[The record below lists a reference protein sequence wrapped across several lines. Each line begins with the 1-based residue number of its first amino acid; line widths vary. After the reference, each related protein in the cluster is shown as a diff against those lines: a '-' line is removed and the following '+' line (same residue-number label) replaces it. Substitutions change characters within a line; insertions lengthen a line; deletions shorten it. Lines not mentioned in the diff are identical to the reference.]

1 MIVSALLQLH
11 KIVQAFTVMYFSLHQ
26 RLADP
31 QTFYYNQIKEVEIER
46 VSNTQRRYKCMQ
58 PLVRKPERQELLGI
72 F

>member
-58 PLVRKPERQELLGI
+58 SLVRKPERQELLGI